1 MLLLPGFLP
10 LAELAEGVAD
20 DEDAPAEAVEDLAE
34 LLAEALVE
42 ISVEDGV
49 ETGAGHPE
57 EMAADKDAEH
67 ELGVALKSR
76 RERYKGVYAMN

>member
-10 LAELAEGVAD
+10 LAQLADSVAD
-20 DEDAPAEAVEDLAE
+20 SEDAPAEAVEDLAE

-67 ELGVALKSR
+67 ELGVALKV
-76 RERYKGVYAMN
+76 EIELIKD